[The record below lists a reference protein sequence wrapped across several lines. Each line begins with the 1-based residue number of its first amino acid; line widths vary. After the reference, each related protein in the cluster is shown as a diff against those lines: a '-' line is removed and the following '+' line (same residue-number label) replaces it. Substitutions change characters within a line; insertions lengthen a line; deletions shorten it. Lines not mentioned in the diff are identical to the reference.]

1 MILFGREQEMERVLA
16 VVRNP
21 MDSAMTV
28 IGGRGTGKSSL
39 LAEINHLHSYK
50 TVLLRV
56 NSSESMW
63 PLSGLTATL
72 SGLDDPELSRTI
84 GHLAERSPED
94 ADVSAISARLISA
107 LHERTAPRTVLLIDD
122 VDQMDPASQAVI
134 GFLARRLAGTGIV
147 LIASMRKEES
157 GSPFAGLPTFCLPN
171 LSHSNTV
178 KMLEAIPGVTIS
190 ATAIHAVATAT
201 QGIPLAAIELH
212 GELAKRRLQGKYA
225 MPIPLHCNGSFESDL
240 ALSVSA
246 LSSCAR
252 RALDLLSLSY
262 RSSIDVL
269 EELPVDLWSGVD
281 EIIATGVAVHSGSY
295 VRIQNQMLRAHVYS
309 ALSPEARLANHRLLA
324 DAAATKDPLAWPWH
338 VSHTAVRRDAS
349 FGLLRFAVE
358 LVRAEETE
366 FAVEY
371 IERAL
376 TINPWEAETAAR
388 LTTIAEVL
396 FNRGEFVHA
405 KRYLEWAQGI
415 ARSRALTLRL
425 TGLDFQIELMRG
437 NSVRPS
443 LVLRLVKEFGHH
455 DPAFSACLLSI
466 AALYVSE
473 HWDLEEAHLLLQHA
487 EPFLGDASGEALA
500 VNRRAKLLAA
510 AVKGDLTAV
519 SRTAAGSGNNSAASL
534 LLKGRALTYSEN
546 YEGARDLFAI
556 VRNLSAVSDANWKES
571 ARYFAADNEVRS
583 GNFRSAIALVDEI
596 ARSESSQKYHKG
608 MRIILLLWRAHAVGD
623 ELEAQ
628 SCLVEAQRFAAAGA
642 QAPVAARLA
651 ACQGQFA
658 LMRGDLAEAYA
669 QLNRAS
675 ELGLGFSNPAL
686 LRSEPDLVEVL
697 VRLGHHR
704 EAVQALTR
712 LERRSSGLRSRWL
725 QMTISRS
732 RALVTD
738 GEHSLELFAHALEA
752 WTRYDSV
759 FERARTH
766 LCFGERLKT
775 LGRLKDA
782 RDSFLRAKALFEET
796 GAAAW
801 TQRVDALLIEGRAED
816 RTETHNPALLMLS
829 DHERELAQMVA
840 RGRRNKEIAALLY
853 VSVRTVE
860 VRLTGIYRKLGVQ
873 SRSQLTSLVTV
884 REPLRVGELVRTTS
898 PISV

>member
-16 VVRNP
+16 VVRGP
-21 MDSAMTV
+21 LDSALTI

-39 LAEINHLHSYK
+39 LATIQNLHGYK

-56 NSSESMW
+56 NSSESAW
-63 PLSGLTATL
+63 PLSGLTAVL
-72 SGLDDPELSRTI
+72 SSLDDPALGRI
-84 GHLAERSPED
+84 IDHFAERSPDD
-94 ADVSAISARLISA
+94 ADFSAIATRLVSG
-107 LHERTAPRTVLLIDD
+107 LQERSVPRTVIVIDD
-122 VDQMDPASQAVI
+122 VDQMDSASQAVI
-134 GFLARRLAGTGIV
+134 GFLARRVAGTGIV
-147 LIASMRKEES
+147 LIASMRKEER
-157 GSPFAGLPTFCLPN
+157 GSPLAGLPTLYLRN
-171 LSHSNTV
+171 LSHNATV
-178 KMLEAIPGVTIS
+178 KMLEAVSGVKIS
-190 ATAIHAVATAT
+190 TAAIHAVATAT
-201 QGIPLAAIELH
+201 QGIPLASRELYE
-212 GELAKRRLQGKYA
+212 ELVRRRLEGKYA
-225 MPIPLHCNGSFESDL
+225 IPIPLHCKGSFEADL
-240 ALSVSA
+240 ELS
-246 LSSCAR
+246 LSILSPCAK
-252 RALDLLSLSY
+252 RALDFLSLSY
-262 RSSIDVL
+262 RSSIAVL
-269 EELPVDLWSGVD
+269 EGLPGDLRPGVD
-281 EIIATGVAVHSGSY
+281 EIIAAGVAVHSGSY
-295 VRIQNQMLRAHVYS
+295 VRIQNQMLRAHVFS
-309 ALSPEARLANHRLLA
+309 AMSPEARLANHQLLA
-324 DAAATKDPLAWPWH
+324 DLAETTDPLAWPWH
-338 VSHTAVRRDAS
+338 VSHIAARRDTS
-349 FGLLRFAVE
+349 FRLLRFAIE

-388 LTTIAEVL
+388 LATIAEVL
-396 FNRGEFVHA
+396 FSRGEFVLA
-405 KRYLEWAQGI
+405 KRYLDWAQSI
-415 ARSRALTLRL
+415 ARNRALTLRL

-437 NSVRPS
+437 NPVRPS
-443 LVLRLVKEFGHH
+443 MVLRLVKEFGQH

-466 AALYVSE
+466 TALYVSE
-473 HWDLEEAHLLLQHA
+473 HWELEEAYLLLQHA
-487 EPFLGDASGEALA
+487 EPFLGNASGEALA
-500 VNRRAKLLAA
+500 VNRRAKLLAR
-510 AVKGDLTAV
+510 AVGGDNTGI
-519 SRTAAGSGNNSAASL
+519 SRTADGFGSSSAASL

-556 VRNLSAVSDANWKES
+556 VRNLSAVSDANWRES

-583 GNFRSAIALVDEI
+583 GNFRSAIALVDQI
-596 ARSESSQKYHKG
+596 ARSESSQNYHRG

-623 ELEAQ
+623 DLEAQ
-628 SCLVEAQRFAAAGA
+628 SCLVEAQRFAAADA
-642 QAPVAARLA
+642 QAPLAARLA

-712 LERRSSGLRSRWL
+712 LECRSSGLRSRWL
-725 QMTISRS
+725 QMAISRS

-738 GEHSLELFAHALEA
+738 GEQSLELFSRSLEV
-752 WTRYDSV
+752 WTRNDSV
-759 FERARTH
+759 FERARTQ
-766 LCFGERLKT
+766 LCYGERLKS

-782 RDSFLRAKALFEET
+782 RDSFMRAKALFEET

-801 TQRVDALLIEGRAED
+801 TQRVDTMLIDGRVED
-816 RTETHNPALLMLS
+816 MTEIQNPALLLLS

-840 RGRRNKEIAALLY
+840 RGRRNKEIAASLY

-884 REPLRVGELVRTTS
+884 REPLRAGEPVRTTS
-898 PISV
+898 PVSV

>member
-1 MILFGREQEMERVLA
+1 MVDDADQ
-16 VVRNP
+16 
-21 MDSAMTV
+21 MDSA
-28 IGGRGTGKSSL
+28 
-39 LAEINHLHSYK
+39 
-50 TVLLRV
+50 
-56 NSSESMW
+56 
-63 PLSGLTATL
+63 
-72 SGLDDPELSRTI
+72 
-84 GHLAERSPED
+84 
-94 ADVSAISARLISA
+94 
-107 LHERTAPRTVLLIDD
+107 
-122 VDQMDPASQAVI
+122 SQIVI

-147 LIASMRKEES
+147 LIASMRKDES
-157 GSPFAGLPTFCLPN
+157 GSPFAGLPALHLSN
-171 LSHSNTV
+171 LSHGNTV
-178 KMLEAIPGVTIS
+178 KMLEAIPGATIS
-190 ATAIHAVATAT
+190 TAAIHAVATAT
-201 QGIPLAAIELH
+201 QGVPLASIELH
-212 GELAKRRLQGKYA
+212 KELVQRQLQGKYA
-225 MPIPLHCNGSFESDL
+225 MPIPLHWKGSFEADL
-240 ALSVSA
+240 ALSVST

-262 RSSIDVL
+262 RSSIAVL
-269 EELPVDLWSGVD
+269 EELPGDLWPGVD
-281 EIIATGVAVHSGSY
+281 EIIATGVAARSGSY
-295 VRIQNQMLRAHVYS
+295 VRIQNQMLRAHVFS
-309 ALSPEARLANHRLLA
+309 AMSPEVRLANHRLLA
-324 DAAATKDPLAWPWH
+324 DAAETKDPLAWPWH
-338 VSHTAVRRDAS
+338 VSHTAARRDTS
-349 FGLLRFAVE
+349 FALLRFAVE

-396 FNRGEFVHA
+396 FSRGEFVHA
-405 KRYLEWAQGI
+405 KRYLDWAQGI

-437 NSVRPS
+437 NAVRPS
-443 LVLRLVKEFGHH
+443 MVLRLVKEFGHH

-466 AALYVSE
+466 AALYMSE
-473 HWDLEEAHLLLQHA
+473 HWELEEAHRLLQHA
-487 EPFLGDASGEALA
+487 EPYLGDASGEALA
-500 VNRRAKLLAA
+500 VNRRAKLLVG
-510 AVKGDLTAV
+510 AVRGDITGV
-519 SRTAAGSGNNSAASL
+519 SRTADGSGNSSAASL

-556 VRNLSAVSDANWKES
+556 VRNLGAVSDANWRES

-596 ARSESSQKYHKG
+596 ARSESSQKYHRG
-608 MRIILLLWRAHAVGD
+608 MRINLLLWRAHAVGD

-628 SCLVEAQRFAAAGA
+628 SCLVEAQRFAAADA
-642 QAPVAARLA
+642 RAPLAARLA

-712 LERRSSGLRSRWL
+712 LECRSSGMKSRWL

-738 GEHSLELFAHALEA
+738 GEHSLELFAHSLEA
-752 WTRYDSV
+752 WTRNDSV

-766 LCFGERLKT
+766 LCYGERLKT
-775 LGRLKDA
+775 FGRLKDA
-782 RDSFLRAKALFEET
+782 KDSFLRAKALFEET

-801 TQRVDALLIEGRAED
+801 TQRVDALLMDGRVE
-816 RTETHNPALLMLS
+816 ELPEIQNPALLLLS

-840 RGRRNKEIAALLY
+840 RGRRNKEIAASLY

-873 SRSQLTSLVTV
+873 SRSQLTSLLTV
-884 REPLRVGELVRTTS
+884 REPLRAGEPVRTTS
-898 PISV
+898 PVSV

>member
-1 MILFGREQEMERVLA
+1 MH
-16 VVRNP
+16 N
-21 MDSAMTV
+21 
-28 IGGRGTGKSSL
+28 
-39 LAEINHLHSYK
+39 YK

-56 NSSESMW
+56 NSSEAVW
-63 PLSGLTATL
+63 PLSGLTAVL
-72 SGLDDPELSRTI
+72 NGLDDPALSRII
-84 GHLAERSPED
+84 GPFAEPSAED
-94 ADVSAISARLISA
+94 ANFSVISSRLIAA
-107 LHERTAPRTVLLIDD
+107 LHERSAPRTVIVVDD
-122 VDQMDPASQAVI
+122 ADQMDSASQIII

-147 LIASMRKEES
+147 LIASMREEES
-157 GSPFAGLPTFCLPN
+157 ASPFAGLPTLHLPN
-171 LSHSNTV
+171 LSQGNTV
-178 KMLEAIPGVTIS
+178 KMLEAIPGATIS
-190 ATAIHAVATAT
+190 TAAIHAVATAT
-201 QGIPLAAIELH
+201 QGVPLASIELH
-212 GELAKRRLQGKYA
+212 KELVQRRLQGKYA
-225 MPIPLHCNGSFESDL
+225 MPIPLHWKGSFQGDL
-240 ALSVSA
+240 ALSVST

-262 RSSIDVL
+262 RSSTAVL
-269 EELPVDLWSGVD
+269 EELPGDLWPGVD
-281 EIIATGVAVHSGSY
+281 EIIATGVAVRSGSY
-295 VRIQNQMLRAHVYS
+295 VRIQNQMLRAHVFS
-309 ALSPEARLANHRLLA
+309 AMSPEVRLANHRLLA
-324 DAAATKDPLAWPWH
+324 DVAEKKDPLAWPWH
-338 VSHTAVRRDAS
+338 VSHTAPRRDTS

-396 FNRGEFVHA
+396 FSRGEFVHA
-405 KRYLEWAQGI
+405 KRYLDWAQSI

-443 LVLRLVKEFGHH
+443 MVLRLVKEFGHH
-455 DPAFSACLLSI
+455 DRAFSACLLSI

-473 HWDLEEAHLLLQHA
+473 HWELEEAHRLLQHA

-500 VNRRAKLLAA
+500 VNRRAKLLAG
-510 AVKGDLTAV
+510 AVRGDTTGV
-519 SRTAAGSGNNSAASL
+519 SRTADGSGNSSAASL

-556 VRNLSAVSDANWKES
+556 VRNLSAVSDANWRES

-596 ARSESSQKYHKG
+596 ARSESSEKYHRG
-608 MRIILLLWRAHAVGD
+608 MRINLLLWRAHAVGD

-628 SCLVEAQRFAAAGA
+628 SCLVEAQHFAAADA
-642 QAPVAARLA
+642 QAPLAARLA

-669 QLNRAS
+669 QLSRAS

-712 LERRSSGLRSRWL
+712 LECRSSGMKSRWL

-738 GEHSLELFAHALEA
+738 GEHSLELFAHSLEA
-752 WTRYDSV
+752 WTRNDSV

-766 LCFGERLKT
+766 LCYGERLKT

-782 RDSFLRAKALFEET
+782 KDSFLRAKALFEET

-801 TQRVDALLIEGRAED
+801 TQRVDALLIDGRVED
-816 RTETHNPALLMLS
+816 VPEIQNPALLLLS

-840 RGRRNKEIAALLY
+840 RGRRNKEIAASLY

-884 REPLRVGELVRTTS
+884 REPLRAGELVRKTS
-898 PISV
+898 PVSV